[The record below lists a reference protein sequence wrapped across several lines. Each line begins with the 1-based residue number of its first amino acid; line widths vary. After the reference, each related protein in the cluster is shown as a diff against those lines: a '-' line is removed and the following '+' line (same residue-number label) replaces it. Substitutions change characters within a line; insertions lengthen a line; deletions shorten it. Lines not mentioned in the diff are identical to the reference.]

1 MAASPRLGCQSTGA
15 WLSGGGLAPPGPTR
29 NEAVHGGARRAQPLC
44 ALGAS
49 LRTSAW
55 EGPARE
61 GCVWPPSCAPSG
73 QGPGSPHAGRGPWRS
88 QPGLLPVAPGLTS
101 SPAQPAALPSSSA
114 PRVSPAFRAPKRHG
128 GHRMGGSSSPPP
140 SPPPHRGNLATAV
153 GPRAV
158 ARWGHRQGHPIALA
172 AGPRGTSEAP
182 SRTEGWGRP
191 QLWDRSCPPNS
202 QASFWTGFGS
212 RDVAGEEERALPGG

>member
-1 MAASPRLGCQSTGA
+1 MAPPAFRRGDHAGMAASLRLGCHSTGA

-55 EGPARE
+55 EGPACE
-61 GCVWPPSCAPSG
+61 GRVRPPSCAPSG

-88 QPGLLPVAPGLTS
+88 QPGLLPVAPGFTS

-114 PRVSPAFRAPKRHG
+114 PRVSPAFRAPKRQG
-128 GHRMGGSSSPPP
+128 GPQNGGQLQPSP
-140 SPPPHRGNLATAV
+140 SPPPTGETWLQQRDPELWQDGDT
-153 GPRAV
+153 GR
-158 ARWGHRQGHPIALA
+158 GHPIALA

-182 SRTEGWGRP
+182 SRTDDGG
-191 QLWDRSCPPNS
+191 DHSCG
-202 QASFWTGFGS
+202 TGP
-212 RDVAGEEERALPGG
+212 AP